1 MMLAA
6 RKVAGCRPKRAAFTL
21 VEMLIAL
28 AILLVLSTLLIG
40 FGSRMME
47 SRRSNSGA
55 DLLQKWLLIAK
66 QRALR
71 DQTPTGIRLVGD
83 TAAGTL
89 VTQLMYVQQ
98 PPDLHLGNP
107 ISILNSLGTTSPPPP
122 PFDHVHLIGASG
134 GNDFIGPFGAGLFQ
148 NVMPGDFLQ
157 QPAGAG
163 QLHAVLAP
171 VKPTAITILGLGAP
185 SNPIPLPGTT
195 DYVFVRGPRPLQG
208 EDPLPLPQDV
218 AIDTVTNVTYGNT
231 RPINPNSL
239 NTEIIFGPDGRV
251 IGQGTST
258 GKIILWVRDVTQANA
273 EQSLIVIYT
282 RTGFIASH
290 PVNTLPGTPP
300 YTDPYSFTRDGRTSG
315 S

>member
-6 RKVAGCRPKRAAFTL
+6 RKTAGFPPKREAFTL

-40 FGSRMME
+40 FGGRMME
-47 SRRSNSGA
+47 SRRSNAGA
-55 DLLQKWLLIAK
+55 DLVQKWLLIAK

-83 TAAGTL
+83 TAAGTQ
-89 VTQLMYVQQ
+89 VTQLIYVQQ
-98 PPDLHLGNP
+98 PPDLHLGFP
-107 ISILNSLGTTSPPPP
+107 ISILNAAGSSNPPGPY
-122 PFDHVHLIGASG
+122 DHVHLIGSSPP
-134 GNDFIGPFGAGLFQ
+134 NDFFGPFAAAYH

-163 QLHAVLAP
+163 QLHSVQTVPKSFTL
-171 VKPTAITILGLGAP
+171 TILSAGA
-185 SNPIPLPGTT
+185 NTAAGLPGTT

-208 EDPLPLPQDV
+208 EDPLQLPQDV

-231 RPINPNSL
+231 RPINPFSG